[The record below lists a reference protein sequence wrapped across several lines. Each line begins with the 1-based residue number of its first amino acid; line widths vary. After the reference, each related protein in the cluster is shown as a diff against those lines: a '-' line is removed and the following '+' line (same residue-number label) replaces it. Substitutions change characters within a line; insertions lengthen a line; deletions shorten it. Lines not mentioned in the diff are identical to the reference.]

1 MVIMELQVDDS
12 LLYAG
17 LAREILSKIQKLRKS
32 GGLQSCDEVSV
43 HYEVFKS
50 ADDEKA
56 SKFFDIFVRE
66 REYFEKSLSC
76 IPEAS
81 STKSNTS
88 VVIISEAVELSSG
101 EIVNF
106 MLTKPSLT
114 LNKGAL
120 LDICEGNV
128 EILEGLLAVL
138 KSMKFSTVK
147 RRMEDGKTLCIDLD
161 GIKFRLLNGYH
172 FSI

>member
-1 MVIMELQVDDS
+1 
-12 LLYAG
+12 
-17 LAREILSKIQKLRKS
+17 
-32 GGLQSCDEVSV
+32 
-43 HYEVFKS
+43 
-50 ADDEKA
+50 
-56 SKFFDIFVRE
+56 
-66 REYFEKSLSC
+66 
-76 IPEAS
+76 
-81 STKSNTS
+81 
-88 VVIISEAVELSSG
+88 
-101 EIVNF
+101 